1 MLKYDVL
8 MIMERLDSSVHTLGG
23 RKGYLDN
30 RSKGVGMTLL
40 LIGNLICPIIFG
52 ITTPQRTY
60 Y

>member
-1 MLKYDVL
+1 MSRTW
-8 MIMERLDSSVHTLGG
+8 MT

-30 RSKGVGMTLL
+30 RRRGAEMTPL
-40 LIGNLICPIIFG
+40 LIGNLICPITFG